1 MTNGVV
7 FSKGN
12 KLDIHYQNPA
22 MPAGFFLNIYHKKYQ
37 KAQVSAYF
45 SSKLKIS

>member
-12 KLDIHYQNPA
+12 KIGYHYQNPA
-22 MPAGFFLNIYHKKYQ
+22 MPAGFFLNIYHQ
-37 KAQVSAYF
+37 KAQISAYF